1 MNLGTEITRA
11 WDKMNHGGGALA
23 EAVKAVSGEPTNEA
37 RGNALVLLE
46 EARKSL
52 NGAVS
57 LIEFQ
62 IADIGKSLRTK

>member
-1 MNLGTEITRA
+1 MNGTEITRA
-11 WDKMNHGGGALA
+11 WEHANNGTGAIA
-23 EAVKAVSGEPTNEA
+23 EAVRAVRDEPDHEA

-52 NGAVS
+52 NASVS

-62 IADIGKSLRTK
+62 IADLSNSLRVR